1 MTGCLVLLKLEVLY
15 KSLGHLEGFDAQP
28 WIDVFHATHW
38 FRALPAPKSLF
49 LAYHPPLSFLVCRA
63 IFAVYPHEVEAS
75 QILSTLAMIGATFAL
90 RDTLRTTGILWTVP
104 GLVMLYVTASL
115 PLVVW
120 LAIETSDD
128 ALMFMWFS
136 VALALST
143 RLFWMPLP
151 AGWRKKPRRLLAI
164 AVLGVVLAGGLY
176 TKFNALFA
184 FPLPFLVIVTRRGV
198 RALLREASAALVAVA
213 LAATLAAPFYVGR
226 YYLPLHSLFPSNMD
240 WLKANDLKVAIAR
253 RDAHPWR
260 FWAHLLRVPTES
272 VTGASSP
279 ARDSFLHCLWLQ
291 LWKRDEVAL
300 GTDRLPGSASV
311 AVSNFYVR
319 VFPAFLAVSAS
330 LLALARRRLPAAW
343 RAWGVIAV
351 VVSAIYC
358 AGLLEYGWKYPVF
371 DWTPIKAKYVV
382 PAVLW
387 IGYCAALPFVNR
399 SAAPVPPRLRRVA
412 TAGGLLAVA
421 GFMFVNHLLPVY

>member
-1 MTGCLVLLKLEVLY
+1 VLLKLEVLY
-15 KSLGHLEGFDAQP
+15 RSLGHLEGFDAQP
-28 WIDVFHATHW
+28 WVDVFRATHW
-38 FRALPAPKSLF
+38 FRALPGPKTLF

-90 RDTLRTTGILWTVP
+90 RDALRTTGVLWTLP

-120 LAIETSDD
+120 MAIETSDD
-128 ALMFMWFS
+128 AFVFMWFV
-136 VALALST
+136 VALALSA
-143 RLFWMPLP
+143 RLFWTTLP
-151 AGWRKKPRRLLAI
+151 AAWWKEPRRLVAI
-164 AVLGVVLAGGLY
+164 ASLGAVFAGGLY

-184 FPLPFLVIVTRRGV
+184 LPLPFLVIVTRRGL
-198 RALLREASAALVAVA
+198 RALLREGGAALVAVA
-213 LAATLAAPFYVGR
+213 LAVTLAAPFYVDR
-226 YYLPLHSLFPSNMD
+226 YYLPLHTLFPSNMD
-240 WLKANDLKVAIAR
+240 WLKAKDLKVAIAR
-253 RDAHPWR
+253 RDAHRWR

-279 ARDSFLHCLWLQ
+279 VRDSFFHCLWLH
-291 LWKRDEVAL
+291 LWKRDQIAL
-300 GTDRLPGSASV
+300 GTDRLPGAASV

-319 VFPAFLAVSAS
+319 IFPAFLAVSAG
-330 LLALARRRLPAAW
+330 LLALARRSLPAAW

-351 VVSAIYC
+351 VVSVIYC
-358 AGLLEYGWKYPVF
+358 AGLLDYGWKYPVF
-371 DWTPIKAKYVV
+371 DWTPIKAKYVA

-387 IGYCAALPFVNR
+387 IGSCAALPFVNR
-399 SAAPVPPRLRRVA
+399 STTPVSPRLRRVG